1 MNKKLLE
8 QEIAELQKKLEE
20 KQKELD
26 KLPPKWSP
34 KDGNWIV
41 TRDSEVVEYYFTS
54 IEEKEFGMAYPTK
67 EQAETASKLMRI
79 HNRLLAYVAEF
90 APNYEPDWDDPDT
103 AKCKII
109 FDGRIKSWKLDANYT
124 DNVLGAVYMPRC
136 VAEELVRKL
145 NDGEVEF

>member
-20 KQKELD
+20 KQKALATIPD
-26 KLPPKWSP
+26 KWEPKGG
-34 KDGNWIV
+34 KFGIHGNGYIEIGIV
-41 TRDSEVVEYYFTS
+41 SSGSYRKFGTEYATR
-54 IEEKEFGMAYPTK
+54 
-67 EQAETASKLMRI
+67 EQANKAVKRMRV
-79 HNRLLAYVAEF
+79 HNILLAYVLEA
-90 APNYEPDWDDPDT
+90 APDWEPDWDDPDT

-109 FDGRIKSWKLDANYT
+109 FDGRIKSWKLDANYM

-145 NDGEVEF
+145 NDGEVEL